1 MNLPTKALLGALFLC
16 ISTVAQAQLAL
27 EKTELELN
35 PPPGA
40 DSAVATFKYEKQG
53 HHANQYQSRAHLVRL
68 HHGGPGKE

>member
-16 ISTVAQAQLAL
+16 ISSLAQAQLAW

-40 DSAVATFKYEKQG
+40 DSAVATFK
-53 HHANQYQSRAHLVRL
+53 
-68 HHGGPGKE
+68 